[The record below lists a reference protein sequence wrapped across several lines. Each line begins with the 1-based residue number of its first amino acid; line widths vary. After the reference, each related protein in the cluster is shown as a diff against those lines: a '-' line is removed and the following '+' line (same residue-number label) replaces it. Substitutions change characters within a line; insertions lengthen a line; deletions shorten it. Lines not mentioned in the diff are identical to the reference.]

1 MNKII
6 ALLLVV
12 VVSHCEFGV
21 DLSTLTS
28 ITSFQCLLQNHTFLN
43 VRAWRSYGAFDP
55 NSIQTLSNAK
65 AAGFKPS
72 NIGIYMFPCF
82 SQEKSASSQ
91 VNEMVK
97 NL

>member
-6 ALLLVV
+6 SLLLLCL
-12 VVSHCEFGV
+12 VSRCEFGV

-28 ITSFQCLLQNHTFLN
+28 IQSFQCLLQNHTFVN

-55 NSIQTLSNAK
+55 NSVQTLANAK

-72 NIGIYMFPCF
+72 NIGVYMFPCF

-91 VNEMVK
+91 VKEM
-97 NL
+97 L